1 MRQITAILIGAGL
14 RGWKAYAV
22 YALEHPEKFRIKAVA
37 EPDPVRRQAFAEKF
51 GIPEAYCFEDYH
63 EVLERERFADCVLV
77 CTQDR
82 QHFEPVMTALKKGY
96 HVLCEKPMSPDRRE
110 MQEMEKAALQYN
122 RVLSV
127 CHVLRYS
134 AFFRKI
140 KILLS
145 EERIGKL
152 INIRHT
158 EHVGYWHFAHSFVR
172 GNWRNDET
180 ACPIILA
187 KCCHDMDILLW
198 LAGSPCRK
206 IQSFGGLECFRA
218 ENAPE
223 GAPGRC
229 TDGCI
234 HAEDCPY
241 YAPRF
246 YLEHE
251 KAAADKLIYAVSEE
265 AEADAVM
272 ENLAAGPYGRCVFH
286 CDNNVCDHQ
295 IVNMEFENGI
305 KASFTMSAFSKDC
318 FRDIL
323 LMGTKGQIA
332 GNMERGEIIIDDFAA
347 GERDVI
353 NVHTPAGGHSGSDTA
368 MMREFVELIAGDG
381 NGVCATDVSV
391 SVDSHLMALA
401 AEESRK
407 KGTVVDFREFRER
420 MQ

>member
-1 MRQITAILIGAGL
+1 MKQVTAVLIGAGL
-14 RGWKAYAV
+14 RGWRAYAA
-22 YALEHPEKFRIKAVA
+22 YALEHPEAFRIKAVA
-37 EPDPVRRQAFAEKF
+37 EPDPARRQAFAEKF
-51 GIPEAYCFEDYH
+51 GIPEEYCFEDYH
-63 EVLERERFADCVLV
+63 EALERERFADCALV

-82 QHFEPVMTALKKGY
+82 QHFEPVMMALKQGY

-110 MQEMEKAALQYN
+110 ILEMERAAFQYN

-134 AFFRKI
+134 VFFRKI
-140 KILLS
+140 KALLA
-145 EERIGKL
+145 EGRIGKL

-180 ACPIILA
+180 ACPVIMA

-198 LAGSPCRK
+198 LAESPCRK
-206 IQSFGGLECFRA
+206 IQSFGELEFFKE
-218 ENAPE
+218 ENAPQ

-229 TDGCI
+229 TDGCK

-251 KAAADKLIYAVSEE
+251 KAAADKLIYAVSGE

-272 ENLAAGPYGRCVFH
+272 ERLAAGPYGRCVFH

-295 IVNMEFENGI
+295 IVNMEFENGV

-323 LMGTKGQIA
+323 LMGAKGQIA
-332 GNMERGEIIIDDFAA
+332 GNMERGGIIVDDFAT

-368 MMREFVELIAGDG
+368 MMREFVELMAGDG
-381 NGVCATDVSV
+381 DGVCATDVSV

-401 AEESRK
+401 AEESRRE
-407 KGTVVDFREFRER
+407 GTVVDFRAYRER
-420 MQ
+420 KL